1 MVLPLG
7 RSFLAGEWIFVL
19 VRHLS
24 MSLCFICTSRKAL
37 NKAQVHRAPMKG
49 IVGNTNLGAFSV
61 VVNDGYEDD
70 IDEGD
75 VM

>member
-1 MVLPLG
+1 MVSPLG

-19 VRHLS
+19 IYHLLL
-24 MSLCFICTSRKAL
+24 SLCFICTSRKAL
-37 NKAQVHRAPMKG
+37 NKAQVHQVPMKG

-61 VVNDGYEDD
+61 VVNDSYEDD

-75 VM
+75 MM